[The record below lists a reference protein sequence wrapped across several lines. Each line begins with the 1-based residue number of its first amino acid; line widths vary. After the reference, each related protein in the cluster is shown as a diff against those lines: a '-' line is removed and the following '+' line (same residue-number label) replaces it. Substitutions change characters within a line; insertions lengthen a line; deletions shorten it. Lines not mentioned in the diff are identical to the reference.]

1 MVSKTPRKATGN
13 SGPRVRGGFYG
24 RALDEAERPDLQEA
38 SEVSGLDDEVAVLR
52 LLLRRL
58 IQEQPGEVKL
68 QLDTLNTL
76 AKLLHTRYQLS
87 AEQKNSFKEAIL
99 KVLTEVA
106 IPLGIRMIPGAP
118 K

>member
-1 MVSKTPRKATGN
+1 MVSKTPGKATGK

-24 RALDEAERPDLQEA
+24 RALDEAERLDLQEA

-58 IQEQPGEVKL
+58 IQEQPGEIKL
-68 QLDTLNTL
+68 QLDTINTL

-87 AEQKNSFKEAIL
+87 AEQKNSLKEAIL

-106 IPLGIRMIPGAP
+106 IPLGIKFIPGAP
-118 K
+118 N

>member
-1 MVSKTPRKATGN
+1 MVSKTPRKATGK
-13 SGPRVRGGFYG
+13 SRPRVRGGFYG